1 MMHRIAQNSAVSKRQ
16 EFALMDWQHEW
27 VPNDYAKT
35 LHENLAAAMKL
46 RQQTPRTLAKIAYY
60 LDGPKKGKKVSLR
73 SLQYLAGDAPYSPSV
88 DLLAAVAAAL
98 DLLPWQLLV
107 KGMDPGNPPVLTLT
121 DSERQLYAEFKV
133 LREKLTPL
141 PVGQD

>member
-1 MMHRIAQNSAVSKRQ
+1 M
-16 EFALMDWQHEW
+16 
-27 VPNDYAKT
+27 
-35 LHENLAAAMKL
+35 
-46 RQQTPRTLAKIAYY
+46 
-60 LDGPKKGKKVSLR
+60 
-73 SLQYLAGDAPYSPSV
+73 YLAGDAPYSPSV